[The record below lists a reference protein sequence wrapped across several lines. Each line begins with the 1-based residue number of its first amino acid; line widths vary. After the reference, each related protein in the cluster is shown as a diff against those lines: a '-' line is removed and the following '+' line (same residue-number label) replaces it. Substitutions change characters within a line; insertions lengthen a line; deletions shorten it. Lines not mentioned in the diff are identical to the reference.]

1 MISSCFWIIP
11 YVAHCKEDGAM
22 KNETNEQLPGRAVR
36 KLITAIAAIVIT
48 GWMIFTGYS
57 YLTQPDARIKQF
69 TVLPS
74 LPQPEVHKQTTGSPP
89 KNTACFDQ
97 GRSGYWCPDA
107 SSTMAANI
115 STAKNHLLRLQQE
128 KERVAAELAVA
139 NEQSKDK
146 DRLSKE
152 LSAVKQQIMHLEAQL
167 EQMEQSKVD

>member
-1 MISSCFWIIP
+1 
-11 YVAHCKEDGAM
+11 M

-115 STAKNHLLRLQQE
+115 SEERAAAKNDLLRLQGE
-128 KERVAAELAVA
+128 RERVEAEIA
-139 NEQSKDK
+139 EQSKDR

-152 LSAVKQQIMHLEAQL
+152 LSAVKQQITDLEVQL
-167 EQMEQSKVD
+167 EQSKHN